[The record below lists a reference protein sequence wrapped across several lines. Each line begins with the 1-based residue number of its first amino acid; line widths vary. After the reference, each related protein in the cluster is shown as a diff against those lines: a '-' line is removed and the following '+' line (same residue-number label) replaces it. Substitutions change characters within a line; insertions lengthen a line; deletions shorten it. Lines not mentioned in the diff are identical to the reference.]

1 MTLLAVRAIDVA
13 IFGTLGGLWIGGA
26 IFIVVLYRWIIRF
39 ERNNPPDDGA
49 SVIPTAPVTEA
60 KDRNRAAVGLS
71 AAVSR

>member
-1 MTLLAVRAIDVA
+1 MILLAVRAIDVA

-39 ERNNPPDDGA
+39 ERSNPPDDGA
-49 SVIPTAPVTEA
+49 NAIPAAPVTEA
-60 KDRNRAAVGLS
+60 KDRNRPAVGLP